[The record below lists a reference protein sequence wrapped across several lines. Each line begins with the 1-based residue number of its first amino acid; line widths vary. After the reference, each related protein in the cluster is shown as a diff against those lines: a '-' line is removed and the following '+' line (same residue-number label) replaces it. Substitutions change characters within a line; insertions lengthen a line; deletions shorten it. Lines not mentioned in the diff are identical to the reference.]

1 MEKLSTDSIKKMF
14 EATDIQ
20 DIPALCD
27 KFSDDGRKSV
37 EKLCLSFMKKYNNH
51 ITELKRLENMA
62 YFETMLYNEGYTF
75 IGGIDEVGR
84 GPLAGPVAAACVIL
98 KKDSRIL
105 GINDSKKL
113 TAAKRNELC
122 EIIKNEAVAFG
133 VGIVPPAVIDH
144 INILQATYEA
154 MRIAVSKM
162 KIRPEF
168 VLADAVT
175 IPDLGIAQRGIIKG
189 DSKSMSI
196 AAASIVAKVERDALM
211 DEYAK
216 LYPEYGF
223 DSNKGYG
230 SAAHIKAIK
239 EFGLTPIH
247 RRSFVKNFVE
257 V

>member
-1 MEKLSTDSIKKMF
+1 MEKLSTDNIKMIF
-14 EATDIQ
+14 ETAKIDE
-20 DIPALCD
+20 IPALCV
-27 KFSDDGRKSV
+27 KFEMDERKSV
-37 EKLCLSFMKKYNNH
+37 AKICASYLKKYNNH
-51 ITELKRLENMA
+51 ITELKRLEEMA
-62 YFETMLYNEGYTF
+62 YYEMMLYDEGYSL

-98 KKDSRIL
+98 KRDSRIL

-113 TAAKRNELC
+113 TAQKREELC
-122 EIIKNEAVAFG
+122 AIIKDEAVSYG
-133 VGIVPPAVIDH
+133 VGIVPPAVIDE

-162 KIRPEF
+162 GIRPEY

-175 IPDLGIAQRGIIKG
+175 IPNLGIPQKGIVKG
-189 DSKSMSI
+189 DAKSMSI

-216 LYPEYGF
+216 IYPEYGF
-223 DSNKGYG
+223 ESNKGYG

-247 RRSFVKNFVE
+247 RRTFVKNFAE